1 MKGKKFEETVAR
13 TMGGKLLGGPGEPD
27 YQRGSID
34 GEAKDWKDRM
44 GKSDVMKEAE
54 KGRDEIVS
62 RQGFT
67 DEAVDYKDQYRPKLR
82 LFDWE
87 KKKLV

>member
-1 MKGKKFEETVAR
+1 MKGKKFEEIVAR
-13 TMGGKLLGGPGEPD
+13 AMRGDLKGGPGEPD
-27 YQRGSID
+27 YQRGPIA
-34 GEAKDWKDRM
+34 GEVKDWEDRM
-44 GKSDVMKEAE
+44 GKFDVMKEAE

-67 DEAVDYKDQYRPKLR
+67 NDAVDYKDQYRPKLR
-82 LFDWE
+82 LFDWK